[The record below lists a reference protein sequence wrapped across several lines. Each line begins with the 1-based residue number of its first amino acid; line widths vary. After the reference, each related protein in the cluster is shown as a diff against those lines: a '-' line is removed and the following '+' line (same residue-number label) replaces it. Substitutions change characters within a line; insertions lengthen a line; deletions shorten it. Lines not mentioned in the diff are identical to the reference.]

1 MKKYLFTLLASFIGF
16 STYSQIINNSIEYIQ
31 EEDIA
36 QAEKL
41 LEAYFTPM
49 AESFGAGLNNG
60 WYNTAKP
67 HNLGGF
73 DLTFT
78 VNTVIIPSSAKTF
91 NIKDAGGTVFTSSTK
106 TEASTI
112 FGSSD
117 ATPMTYNMSGPGDQA
132 IGQGDFNMPG
142 GFKTPA
148 MPLPMIQAGIGLIK
162 NTAIDIRYM
171 PMLNVANNFNVNL
184 FGIGLKHDL
193 LQWIPV
199 VGDAIPMS
207 LSLQGGY
214 TTLNTELKIS
224 GQEVSLNT
232 KATTINLVASKRLLM
247 FTGYAGIGY
256 NSSTTSFS
264 ADADFELKGE
274 SGASIKFEEKVQMD
288 FESKNNLR
296 ANVGFR
302 FNITLVTIQA
312 DYTFSEYPT
321 ATLGLGV
328 SLR

>member
-1 MKKYLFTLLASFIGF
+1 MKKLLFTFLAGFIGF
-16 STYSQIINNSIEYIQ
+16 SSYGQTPIQ
-31 EEDIA
+31 TIFPDDIA
-36 QAEKL
+36 QGKKL
-41 LEAYFTPM
+41 IEAYFTPI

-67 HNLGGF
+67 HSLGGF
-73 DLTFT
+73 DVTFT
-78 VNTVIIPSSAKTF
+78 LNTVIIPNTAETF
-91 NIKDAGGTVFTSSTK
+91 KIGDEFGNVFQSTKDEAATVFGNDGVTAMYYDPSSLVGTD
-106 TEASTI
+106 SI
-112 FGSSD
+112 
-117 ATPMTYNMSGPGDQA
+117 P
-132 IGQGDFNMPG
+132 FNMPG

-171 PMLNVANNFNVNL
+171 PMLNVGDNINVNL

-193 LQWIPV
+193 LQWIPG

-214 TTLNTELKIS
+214 TSLNTELEVADQK
-224 GQEVSLNT
+224 VSLNT
-232 KATTINLVASKRLLM
+232 KATTINLVASKKILM
-247 FTGYAGIGY
+247 LTGYVGVGY
-256 NSSTTSFS
+256 NSATTTFA
-264 ADADFELKGE
+264 ADANFNLNG
-274 SGASIKFEEKVQMD
+274 IQFNEKVAMD
-288 FESKNNLR
+288 FESIKKLR
-296 ANVGFR
+296 T
-302 FNITLVTIQA
+302 NIGLRLNIAVVTIQA

>member
-1 MKKYLFTLLASFIGF
+1 MKKLLFTFLAGFIGF
-16 STYSQIINNSIEYIQ
+16 TSNGQTPISDA
-31 EEDIA
+31 DIF
-36 QAEKL
+36 QGKKL
-41 LEAYFTPM
+41 IEAYFTPM

-67 HNLGGF
+67 HSLGGF
-73 DLTFT
+73 DVTFT
-78 VNTVIIPSSAKTF
+78 LNTVIIPNTAETF
-91 NIKDAGGTVFTSSTK
+91 KIGDEFGNVFQSTKDEAATVFGNDGVTAMYYDPSSLVGTD
-106 TEASTI
+106 SI
-112 FGSSD
+112 
-117 ATPMTYNMSGPGDQA
+117 P
-132 IGQGDFNMPG
+132 FNMPG
-142 GFKTPA
+142 GFKTPI

-171 PMLNVANNFNVNL
+171 PMLNVGDNINVNL

-193 LQWIPV
+193 LQWIPG

-214 TTLNTELKIS
+214 TSLNTELKVA

-232 KATTINLVASKRLLM
+232 KATTINLVASKKILM
-247 FTGYAGIGY
+247 LTGYAGVGY
-256 NSSTTSFS
+256 NSATTTFA
-264 ADADFELKGE
+264 ADANFNLDGIQFDETVEIDFK
-274 SGASIKFEEKVQMD
+274 SIKK
-288 FESKNNLR
+288 LR
-296 ANVGFR
+296 T
-302 FNITLVTIQA
+302 NIGLRLNIAVVTIQA

>member
-1 MKKYLFTLLASFIGF
+1 MKKYLFILLSGLIGF
-16 STYSQIINNSIEYIQ
+16 SSYSQISISEQ
-31 EEDIA
+31 DIK
-36 QAEKL
+36 QGEKL
-41 LEAYFTPM
+41 LEAYFTPI
-49 AESFGAGLNNG
+49 AESFGSGLNNG

-67 HNLGGF
+67 HSLGGF

-78 VNTVIIPSSAKTF
+78 LNTVIIPNAAESFKIGNEF
-91 NIKDAGGTVFTSSTK
+91 GGVFTSSE
-106 TEASTI
+106 TEASSI

-117 ATPMTYNMSGPGDQA
+117 GTPMTYTNSNTSTDV
-132 IGQGDFNMPG
+132 DFNMPG

-148 MPLPMIQAGIGLIK
+148 LPLPMLQAGIGLIK
-162 NTAIDIRYM
+162 NTAINIRYM
-171 PMLNVANNFNVNL
+171 PMLNVGNNFNVNL

-247 FTGYAGIGY
+247 VTGYAGVGY
-256 NSSTTSFS
+256 NSATTTFS
-264 ADADFELKGE
+264 SNTNFEL
-274 SGASIKFEEKVQMD
+274 SGIEFDENVEMKFESNK
-288 FESKNNLR
+288 NLR
-296 ANVGFR
+296 ANIGLR
-302 FNITLVTIQA
+302 LNITLVTIQA
-312 DYTFSEYPT
+312 DYTFAEYPT

>member
-1 MKKYLFTLLASFIGF
+1 MKKYLFTLLAGLIGF
-16 STYSQIINNSIEYIQ
+16 SSYSQTPTVQSILGQ
-31 EEDIA
+31 DIK
-36 QAEKL
+36 QGEKL

-67 HNLGGF
+67 HSLGGF

-78 VNTVIIPSSAKTF
+78 LNTVIIPNAAESFKIGNEF
-91 NIKDAGGTVFTSSTK
+91 GGVFTSTETK
-106 TEASTI
+106 ASSI

-117 ATPMTYNMSGPGDQA
+117 ETPMTYTNSTTSTDV
-132 IGQGDFNMPG
+132 DFNMPG

-148 MPLPMIQAGIGLIK
+148 LPLPMLQAGIGLIK

-171 PMLNVANNFNVNL
+171 PMLNVGNNFNVNL

-199 VGDAIPMS
+199 AGDAIPMS

-214 TTLNTELKIS
+214 TTLNTDLKIS

-247 FTGYAGIGY
+247 VTGYAGVGY
-256 NSSTTSFS
+256 NSATTTFS
-264 ADADFELKGE
+264 SNANFEL
-274 SGASIKFEEKVQMD
+274 SGIKFDENVEMK
-288 FESKNNLR
+288 FESNKNVR
-296 ANVGFR
+296 ANIGLR
-302 FNITLVTIQA
+302 LNITLVTIQA
-312 DYTFSEYPT
+312 DYTFAEYPT

>member
-1 MKKYLFTLLASFIGF
+1 MKKYLFTLLSGLIGF
-16 STYSQIINNSIEYIQ
+16 SSYSQISILVQ
-31 EEDIA
+31 DIK
-36 QAEKL
+36 QGEKL
-41 LEAYFTPM
+41 LEAYFTPI
-49 AESFGAGLNNG
+49 AESFGSGLNNG

-67 HNLGGF
+67 HSLGGF

-78 VNTVIIPSSAKTF
+78 LNTVIIPNAAESFKIGNEF
-91 NIKDAGGTVFTSSTK
+91 GGVFTSTK
-106 TEASTI
+106 TEASSI
-112 FGSSD
+112 FGNSD
-117 ATPMTYNMSGPGDQA
+117 VTPMIYTNSNTSTDV
-132 IGQGDFNMPG
+132 DFIMPG

-148 MPLPMIQAGIGLIK
+148 LPLPMLQAGIGLIK
-162 NTAIDIRYM
+162 NTAINIRYM
-171 PMLNVANNFNVNL
+171 PMLNVGNNFNVNL

-247 FTGYAGIGY
+247 VTGYAGVGY
-256 NSSTTSFS
+256 NSAATTFS
-264 ADADFELKGE
+264 SNANFEL
-274 SGASIKFEEKVQMD
+274 SGIEFDENVEMKFESNK
-288 FESKNNLR
+288 NLR
-296 ANVGFR
+296 ANIGLR
-302 FNITLVTIQA
+302 LNITLVTIQA

>member
-1 MKKYLFTLLASFIGF
+1 MIKYLFTLLASLIGF
-16 STYSQIINNSIEYIQ
+16 SSYSQTVQSILGQ
-31 EEDIA
+31 DIK
-36 QAEKL
+36 QGEKL
-41 LEAYFTPM
+41 LEAYFSPM
-49 AESFGAGLNNG
+49 AESFGSGLNNG

-67 HNLGGF
+67 HSLGGF

-78 VNTVIIPSSAKTF
+78 LNTVIIPNAAESFKIGNEF
-91 NIKDAGGTVFTSSTK
+91 GGVFTSTE
-106 TEASTI
+106 TEASSI
-112 FGSSD
+112 FGRSD
-117 ATPMTYNMSGPGDQA
+117 GTPMTYTNSNTITDV
-132 IGQGDFNMPG
+132 DFNMPG

-148 MPLPMIQAGIGLIK
+148 LPLPMLQAGIGLIK

-171 PMLNVANNFNVNL
+171 PMLNVGNNFNVNL

-214 TTLNTELKIS
+214 TTLNTKLKIS

-247 FTGYAGIGY
+247 VTGYAGMGY
-256 NSSTTSFS
+256 SSATTTFS
-264 ADADFELKGE
+264 SNANFDLGGVQFD
-274 SGASIKFEEKVQMD
+274 EKVSMD
-288 FESKNNLR
+288 FESNNNLR
-296 ANVGFR
+296 ANVGLR
-302 FNITLVTIQA
+302 LNITLITIQA
-312 DYTFSEYPT
+312 DYTFAEYPT
-321 ATLGLGV
+321 ATLGIGV